1 MTIHNYINKNL
12 FTPAWDWSE
21 YEFRRRSYGR
31 WAANEI
37 LNRVMEM
44 PETDPFFVIL
54 YFRYQMDVLST
65 VREDSDAEFIFVT
78 ARNTADEIISLF

>member
-1 MTIHNYINKNL
+1 MTIHNYIDKNL
-12 FTPAWDWSE
+12 FTPALDWPE

-37 LNRVMEM
+37 LNRITEM
-44 PETDPFFVIL
+44 SETDPFFVIL

>member
-1 MTIHNYINKNL
+1 MTIHNYINNNL
-12 FTPAWDWSE
+12 FTPAWVWSE

-65 VREDSDAEFIFVT
+65 VREDSDAEFIFIT
-78 ARNTADEIISLF
+78 ARDTADEIISLF